1 MNKEGEK
8 RRHLSVKAKITLW
21 YAAVLLLICLLAMV
35 IFAVVSE
42 RAAEAHYVK
51 TLESAA
57 VIMMDEMEI
66 EHGMLEIDDD
76 LEDVPN
82 VYASLFDLDGQL
94 VYGRSRVGLPFAE
107 GAVRRADQG
116 EHRWYIHDTLIEVPG
131 MEPVWMRLYMSAD
144 VAANMYHSM
153 MRTGIWVLPFMAAA
167 ALFLG
172 YRMTVRAFRPVARI
186 NALAASIA
194 GGKDLSARIALP
206 QPGGRDELHDMA
218 DTINSMLSRLE
229 QAFEH
234 ERRFAADAAH
244 ELRTPLNAMRQQGEY
259 ALSRSDMQEKD
270 EAIERMLE
278 KNGEMHALVSQ
289 LLLIARMEAGQLTGC
304 ERCDLTEIL
313 SAVAEDMEPVAEE
326 RNIAIHME
334 AESCETVCSRAM
346 LTRAVVNLV
355 DNAVRYGREGGNI
368 CLSLAQCGS
377 EAVIAVED
385 DGPGLTA
392 EQAKHVFE
400 RFWRADSA
408 RSAYGA
414 GVGLS
419 IVQAI
424 AQAHGGE
431 AEVRSA
437 AGQGCC
443 FVIRIPIR
451 ESEED

>member
-1 MNKEGEK
+1 MKKPGNKSM
-8 RRHLSVKAKITLW
+8 HLSVKAKITLW
-21 YAAVLLLICLLAMV
+21 YAAVLLLICLLALM
-35 IFAVVSE
+35 IFAAVSE
-42 RAAEAHYVK
+42 RAAEAHYIK
-51 TLESAA
+51 TLENAA

-76 LEDVPN
+76 LEDVPG
-82 VYASLFDLDGQL
+82 VYASLFGLDGGL
-94 VYGRSRVGLPFAE
+94 VYGRSRVEEPFEE
-107 GAVRRADQG
+107 GVVRKVG
-116 EHRWYIHDTLIEVPG
+116 KSGHNWYIYDTLIEVPG
-131 MEPVWMRLYMSAD
+131 IEPVWMRLYMSAD
-144 VAANMYHSM
+144 VAADVYHSM
-153 MRTGIWVLPFMAAA
+153 WLAGIWSLPLMAGV
-167 ALFLG
+167 ALLLG
-172 YRMTVRAFRPVARI
+172 YFITVRAFRPVGQI
-186 NALAASIA
+186 NVLAASIA
-194 GGKDLSARIALP
+194 EGKDLSERIVLQQSA
-206 QPGGRDELHDMA
+206 GRDELHDLA
-218 DTINSMLSRLE
+218 VTINGMLERLE

-259 ALSRSDMQEKD
+259 ALSRSDMREKD

-304 ERCDLTEIL
+304 ERCDLAEIL
-313 SAVAEDMEPVAEE
+313 SAVVEDMEPVAEE

-355 DNAVRYGREGGNI
+355 DNAVRYGRAGGNI
-368 CLSLAQCGS
+368 CLSLAQRGS